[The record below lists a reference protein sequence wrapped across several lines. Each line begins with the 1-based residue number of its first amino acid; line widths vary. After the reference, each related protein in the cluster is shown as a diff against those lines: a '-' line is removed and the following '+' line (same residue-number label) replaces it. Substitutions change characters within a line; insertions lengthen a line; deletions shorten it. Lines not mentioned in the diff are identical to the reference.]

1 MRPFLI
7 IYLLLFFTSLEAK
20 EIDKCKDEY
29 NSFETSECLKILK
42 SKLTNH
48 KLSIKI
54 FDTKNKLYTNK
65 NIFLSICKYSITTH
79 KYSGRDGSI
88 EIILNPKYLKNCE
101 SLISIDIISEYGQ
114 CKEGKYAKANWNSL
128 DMHELIYF
136 SCSNLK

>member
-29 NSFETSECLKILK
+29 NSFETSECLKSLK
-42 SKLTNH
+42 SKLINH

-54 FDTKNKLYTNK
+54 FDTKNNLYKNK
-65 NIFLSICKYSITTH
+65 NIFLSICGYSITSH
-79 KYSGRDGSI
+79 KYSGRDGAI
-88 EIILNPKYLKNCE
+88 EIILEPKYLKNCKP
-101 SLISIDIISEYGQ
+101 LISLDIISEYGQ
-114 CKEGKYAKANWNSL
+114 CKEGNYAKANWNSL
-128 DMHELIYF
+128 DMNESIYF

>member
-20 EIDKCKDEY
+20 EFDKCKEEY
-29 NSFETSECLKILK
+29 NSFETSECLKKLK
-42 SKLTNH
+42 SKLINLA
-48 KLSIKI
+48 LSLEV

-65 NIFLSICKYSITTH
+65 NIFLSICEYSITSH
-79 KYSGRDGSI
+79 KYSGRDGTI

-114 CKEGKYAKANWNSL
+114 CKEGNYAKANWNSL
-128 DMHELIYF
+128 DMNESIYF

>member
-29 NSFETSECLKILK
+29 NSFETSECLKSLK

-54 FDTKNKLYTNK
+54 FDTKNNLYTNK
-65 NIFLSICKYSITTH
+65 NIFLSICGYNITSH
-79 KYSGRDGSI
+79 KYSGRDGAI
-88 EIILNPKYLKNCE
+88 EIILKPKYLKNCKP
-101 SLISIDIISEYGQ
+101 LISLDIISEYGQ
-114 CKEGKYAKANWNSL
+114 CKEGNYAKANWTSL
-128 DMHELIYF
+128 EMNKLIYF
-136 SCSNLK
+136 SCSK

>member
-29 NSFETSECLKILK
+29 NSFETSECLKNLK

-48 KLSIKI
+48 QLSIKI
-54 FDTKNKLYTNK
+54 FDTKNKPYINK
-65 NIFLSICKYSITTH
+65 NIFVSICGYSITSH
-79 KYSGRDGSI
+79 KYSSRDGTI
-88 EIILNPKYLKNCE
+88 EMTINPKYLKNCE
-101 SLISIDIISEYGQ
+101 SLISIDVISEYGQ
-114 CKEGKYAKANWNSL
+114 CKEGNYAKANWNSL
-128 DMHELIYF
+128 DMNESIYF

>member
-1 MRPFLI
+1 MKSFLI

-20 EIDKCKDEY
+20 EFDKCKDEY
-29 NSFETSECLKILK
+29 NSFETSECLKKLK

-48 KLSIKI
+48 ELSIKI

-65 NIFLSICKYSITTH
+65 NIFLSICEYSITSH
-79 KYSGRDGSI
+79 KYSGRDGTI

-114 CKEGKYAKANWNSL
+114 CKEGNYAKANWNSL
-128 DMHELIYF
+128 DMNESIYF

>member
-20 EIDKCKDEY
+20 EIDKCIEQY
-29 NSFETSECLKILK
+29 NSFETNECLKSLK

-54 FDTKNKLYTNK
+54 FDTKNNLYKNK
-65 NIFLSICKYSITTH
+65 NIFISICGYSITSH
-79 KYSGRDGSI
+79 KYSGRGGAI
-88 EIILNPKYLKNCE
+88 EIILKPKHLKYCK

-114 CKEGKYAKANWNSL
+114 CKDGNYAKANWNSL
-128 DMHELIYF
+128 EMNKLIYF
-136 SCSNLK
+136 SCLK

>member
-20 EIDKCKDEY
+20 EFDKCKVEILLKQ
-29 NSFETSECLKILK
+29 ECLKNLK
-42 SKLTNH
+42 SKITYH
-48 KLSIKI
+48 ELSIKI

-65 NIFLSICKYSITTH
+65 NIFLSICEYSITSH
-79 KYSGRDGSI
+79 KYSGRDGTI

-114 CKEGKYAKANWNSL
+114 CKEGNYAKANWNSL
-128 DMHELIYF
+128 DMNESIYF

>member
-20 EIDKCKDEY
+20 EFDKCKDEY
-29 NSFETSECLKILK
+29 NSFETSECLKKLK
-42 SKLTNH
+42 SKLINLE
-48 KLSIKI
+48 LSLEV

-65 NIFLSICKYSITTH
+65 NIFLSICEYSITSH
-79 KYSGRDGSI
+79 KYSGRDGTI

-114 CKEGKYAKANWNSL
+114 CKEGNYAKANWNSL
-128 DMHELIYF
+128 DMNESIYF

>member
-20 EIDKCKDEY
+20 EFDKCKDEY
-29 NSFETSECLKILK
+29 NSFETSKCLKKLK
-42 SKLTNH
+42 SKLINLE
-48 KLSIKI
+48 LSLEV

-65 NIFLSICKYSITTH
+65 NIFLSICEYSITSH
-79 KYSGRDGSI
+79 KYSGRDGTI

-114 CKEGKYAKANWNSL
+114 CKEGNYAKANWNSL
-128 DMHELIYF
+128 DMNKLIYF
-136 SCSNLK
+136 SCSK